1 MRNVFKSGISHTL
14 SFIFT
19 QKLSIYHSIPD
30 HSHSQIPTIHFAHWP
45 TLFYTALIY
54 YLHVNNRVIIC
65 FSVNNVVSLKEDL
78 NRFTTVNGSVH

>member
-1 MRNVFKSGISHTL
+1 MRNVFKSGILILCL
-14 SFIFT
+14 SFLLKNCLFIIVFR
-19 QKLSIYHSIPD
+19 II
-30 HSHSQIPTIHFAHWP
+30 SHSQIPTIHFAHWP